1 MIFIGDLLFF
11 TDNRN
16 QPRRI
21 NVDSALANP
30 VLVGTPEYYTSEDQ
44 ISVAKYYPYEVPLVL
59 DQIVGTATSGV
70 FPATVAGAVKG
81 YEIELNTDPTALGV
95 KIGDIVSSF
104 PGQGAQELWEVIY
117 IEKPG
122 GNDRVIVYNNLCL

>member
-1 MIFIGDLLFF
+1 ME
-11 TDNRN
+11 
-16 QPRRI
+16 
-21 NVDSALANP
+21 
-30 VLVGTPEYYTSEDQ
+30 EYQKLSRCSWASYQ

-122 GNDRVIVYNNLCL
+122 RNTKIRLFYKNHFKKYLIQYFF